1 MEWLIVLAFILL
13 GLLLIAAE
21 IIFIPG
27 TTVIGFIG
35 FFTAIGGIYYSYNIS
50 NNPLI
55 GHGVLAGTVAVGGL
69 ITYFSFKF
77 EVWRMFALKE
87 NIEGKVTTNVK
98 TNIEV
103 GKEGVTT
110 SALRPMGS
118 AEIDGEIFE
127 VKTYGSYVEANQK
140 IRIIRIDNDTII
152 VEPF

>member
-1 MEWLIVLAFILL
+1 MDWLIVLAFILL
-13 GLLLIAAE
+13 GLVLIAAE

-27 TTVIGFIG
+27 TTVIGFVG
-35 FFTAIGGIYYSYNIS
+35 FFTAVGGIYYGYKIYDTAT
-50 NNPLI
+50 
-55 GHGVLAGTVAVGGL
+55 GHAILVGTTVVGG
-69 ITYFSFKF
+69 IMTYLSFKF

-98 TNIEV
+98 INIEE
-103 GKEGVTT
+103 GKEGITT

-140 IRIIRIDNDTII
+140 IRIIRVDNDTII